1 MYHVGKL
8 TETHSVTVWKGEYCE
23 EISNV
28 KLGRDRNECP
38 TAFAADIPQA
48 PTPQNSS
55 ECTIMPCADVIVYKY
70 RFENGKYQYRRWNET
85 RGYWVDPYWIDVPH

>member
-1 MYHVGKL
+1 MNHHEETTSLCVGCGSYHGNRR
-8 TETHSVTVWKGEYCE
+8 SDR
-23 EISNV
+23 IS
-28 KLGRDRNECP
+28 
-38 TAFAADIPQA
+38 ADIPQA

-70 RFENGKYQYRRWNET
+70 RFESGKYQYRRWNET

>member
-1 MYHVGKL
+1 MDAG
-8 TETHSVTVWKGEYCE
+8 SGRPAQACE
-23 EISNV
+23 AMEMGAAAIMATAV
-28 KLGRDRNECP
+28 P

-70 RFENGKYQYRRWNET
+70 RFESGKYQYRRWNET

>member
-1 MYHVGKL
+1 MKKRL
-8 TETHSVTVWKGEYCE
+8 LCA
-23 EISNV
+23 
-28 KLGRDRNECP
+28 LGAAAIMATAVP

-70 RFENGKYQYRRWNET
+70 RFESGKYQYRRWNET
-85 RGYWVDPYWIDVPH
+85 RGYWVDPYWIDGPH

>member
-1 MYHVGKL
+1 MKKRLLCALGAAAIM
-8 TETHSVTVWKGEYCE
+8 VTAV
-23 EISNV
+23 
-28 KLGRDRNECP
+28 P
-38 TAFAADIPQA
+38 TTFAADIPQA

-70 RFENGKYQYRRWNET
+70 RFESGKYQYRRWNET

>member
-1 MYHVGKL
+1 MKKRLLCALGAAAIM
-8 TETHSVTVWKGEYCE
+8 VTAV
-23 EISNV
+23 
-28 KLGRDRNECP
+28 P

-70 RFENGKYQYRRWNET
+70 RFESGKYKILCKGWRFRWFIKKST
-85 RGYWVDPYWIDVPH
+85 